1 MTQHSDGAPSPDG
14 WGGEASPADAPA
26 GSPREAPA
34 GSVPQAPAGSPREA
48 PAGSV
53 PQAPAAPAPAAPDQA
68 WRGGSDPYAP
78 PGGYGAAAPA
88 GGQAPV
94 SYGAP
99 AAYGGYGGEAA
110 DASPGGYATP
120 AGYGGP
126 AESGYGGPAE
136 SGYGGPAGYGG
147 GPGYGQVPP
156 PPGYPQ
162 PTYPRPTL
170 GSPQRG
176 PEYIPGAGGA
186 TSPSGPNYAPPGTA
200 LQVTTSRR
208 RWGPL
213 VALALGAALIGGG
226 AGAAVTAAMDDTST
240 SSPAPVFTQ
249 GTDTP
254 VDGRPNSV
262 TSIAKKVL
270 PSVVTVNVRGNGGSG
285 NGSGVIITSDG
296 YILTNNHVAAVAADG
311 GSIRVDFYNGKEGV
325 SASIVGRDPKS
336 DLAVLK
342 VSGLSNLPAAT
353 LGKSSS
359 LQVGDPVIAI
369 GAPLDLSSTVTT
381 GIVSALNR
389 DVTVPG
395 ENGGRNVIIGAIQTD
410 AAINPGNS
418 GGALVDGLG
427 QVVGINTAIA
437 TGEGSNGSIGL
448 GFAIPIDY
456 AKSIADEI
464 IRTGHATH
472 PYIGVT
478 ASTVTADEA
487 QANGG
492 SQGAQVQTVVPG
504 GPAADGGL
512 RRGDVITK
520 VNDTTIQNVN
530 DLIAATRLHKVGDV
544 VRVTYERDGQ
554 SHTVDVTLEEAP
566 SE

>member
-14 WGGEASPADAPA
+14 WGGEASPADAPLPA
-26 GSPREAPA
+26 LPAKRLPARSPKRRLAL
-34 GSVPQAPAGSPREA
+34 PRQR
-48 PAGSV
+48 PT
-53 PQAPAAPAPAAPDQA
+53 
-68 WRGGSDPYAP
+68 R
-78 PGGYGAAAPA
+78 PGEGAATHTLRRVGTVRPRLRVVRPRSATGHRPPTAGTVARPQTRRRVGTPPPLATAAQPNPA
-88 GGQAPV
+88 T
-94 SYGAP
+94 
-99 AAYGGYGGEAA
+99 AAQP
-110 DASPGGYATP
+110 S
-120 AGYGGP
+120 
-126 AESGYGGPAE
+126 
-136 SGYGGPAGYGG
+136 YGG

-200 LQVTTSRR
+200 LQVTASRR

-296 YILTNNHVAAVAADG
+296 YILTNNHVTAAAADG

-325 SASIVGRDPKS
+325 PASIVGRDPKS

-504 GPAADGGL
+504 GPAADAGL

-554 SHTVDVTLEEAP
+554 SRTVDVTLEEAP